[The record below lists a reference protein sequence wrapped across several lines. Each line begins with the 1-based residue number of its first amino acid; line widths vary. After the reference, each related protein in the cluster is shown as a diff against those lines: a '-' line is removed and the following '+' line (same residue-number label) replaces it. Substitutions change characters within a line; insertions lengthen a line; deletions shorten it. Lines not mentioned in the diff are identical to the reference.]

1 MRTVL
6 KKSGYEIMKAKV
18 TNAVQMTDMEML
30 FEIKLHDGLVL
41 DHDPGQFV
49 QVSLFGA
56 GEAPISVCSSPSKQD
71 GFELCI
77 RRAGRMT
84 KLFHRLKRGDEIG
97 IRGPFGRGFPTNM
110 LKGRD
115 LIFVAGGLGIAPLRS
130 LINYVID
137 NRRDF
142 GRVSILLGCKTP
154 DSMLFGHEVHEWDKR
169 TDISFACTV
178 DRSEPDWHGNV
189 GLITSLIPGVTL
201 EPKNTFAVVCGPPVM
216 YRYVVGELIKKDIPE
231 SRIFLSLERHMK
243 CGMGRCGHCQIDN
256 KYCCKD
262 GPVFSYDEV
271 KKLEGAI

>member
-6 KKSGYEIMKAKV
+6 KKSGYEVIKASV
-18 TNAVQMTDMEML
+18 TRVTQMTDMEML
-30 FEIKLHDGLVL
+30 FEIKLSDGRIL

-56 GEAPISVCSSPSKQD
+56 GEAPISVCSSPSRQD
-71 GFELCI
+71 SFELCI
-77 RRAGRMT
+77 RKAGKMT
-84 KLFHRLKRGDEIG
+84 KLFHNLNVNHEIG
-97 IRGPFGRGFPTNM
+97 IRGPFGKGFPTNI

-154 DSMLFGHEVHEWDKR
+154 DSMLFGDEVHLWEKR
-169 TDISFACTV
+169 ADISFACTV
-178 DRSEPDWHGNV
+178 DRSAPDWHGNV

-201 EPKNTFAVVCGPPVM
+201 NPKNTFAVVCGPPVM
-216 YRYVVGELIKKDIPE
+216 YRYVVAELLKKQIPE
-231 SRIFLSLERHMK
+231 RRIFLSLERHMK
-243 CGMGRCGHCQIDN
+243 CGMGRCGHCQIDD
-256 KYCCKD
+256 KYCCTD
-262 GPVFSYDEV
+262 GPVFSYEEV
-271 KKLEGAI
+271 MQMEGAI